1 MRIIIIESDAFWVT
15 EDQYKDIRKKH
26 EEIFKDNNPPVE
38 GYAQRE
44 LEMSDY
50 LESMKPSFQNFGPI
64 AYDFR
69 L

>member
-15 EDQYKDIRKKH
+15 EDQYREILKKH
-26 EEIFKDNNPPVE
+26 EEIFKNYDPDSGSYECEVN
-38 GYAQRE
+38 
-44 LEMSDY
+44 MSDY
-50 LESMKPSFQNFGPI
+50 LEEVKKQFYNFGPV